1 MILFRACKRQNVK
14 KYPHSNGDKRRA
26 ILRWGTKMVVSTSK
40 PPPCT
45 PNQQAIANY
54 SKLYPDGPIP
64 HNLARALMPR
74 QPYSV
79 AVLSTGGRLHPRFL
93 RFLSPTRGTEGVVK
107 TIERGLGR
115 KWSSPCRR
123 DGEVEKSLYQQGR
136 TGWFACKA
144 ILTIMWCNQN
154 EYNEQRE
161 TTKDWLFPFVR
172 LEAIVSGVSAIIT
185 KVATKRKMEKAPRKS
200 ISILSKAQK

>member
-1 MILFRACKRQNVK
+1 MRNK
-14 KYPHSNGDKRRA
+14 NGGLNLQA
-26 ILRWGTKMVVSTSK
+26 VPMHPQPASYSK
-40 PPPCT
+40 F
-45 PNQQAIANY
+45 IANY
-54 SKLYPDGPIP
+54 SKLYPGGPIP

-93 RFLSPTRGTEGVVK
+93 RK
-107 TIERGLGR
+107 RGLGR

-144 ILTIMWCNQN
+144 ISTIMWCNQN
-154 EYNEQRE
+154 EYNEQRG

-172 LEAIVSGVSAIIT
+172 LEAIVSGVSVIIT
-185 KVATKRKMEKAPRKS
+185 KVATKRKMEKAPHKS
-200 ISILSKAQK
+200 ISIPSKAQK

>member
-1 MILFRACKRQNVK
+1 MLKNIPIRVATSAERYCGGEQKWWSQ
-14 KYPHSNGDKRRA
+14 P
-26 ILRWGTKMVVSTSK
+26 VSR
-40 PPPCT
+40 PPCT

-54 SKLYPDGPIP
+54 SKLYPGGPIP

-115 KWSSPCRR
+115 KWSSLWKGRRR
-123 DGEVEKSLYQQGR
+123 DSKNDTAVRNKKIYNHE
-136 TGWFACKA
+136 
-144 ILTIMWCNQN
+144 ILFINQTRSN
-154 EYNEQRE
+154 
-161 TTKDWLFPFVR
+161 LFLR
-172 LEAIVSGVSAIIT
+172 
-185 KVATKRKMEKAPRKS
+185 
-200 ISILSKAQK
+200 

>member
-1 MILFRACKRQNVK
+1 MVYI
-14 KYPHSNGDKRRA
+14 SNR
-26 ILRWGTKMVVSTSK
+26 
-40 PPPCT
+40 
-45 PNQQAIANY
+45 
-54 SKLYPDGPIP
+54 LYIHAVPSRITWRD
-64 HNLARALMPR
+64 LWLVR

-154 EYNEQRE
+154 EYNEQRG
-161 TTKDWLFPFVR
+161 TAKDWLFPFVR

-185 KVATKRKMEKAPRKS
+185 KVATKRKMEKPPHKS

>member
-14 KYPHSNGDKRRA
+14 KYPHSSGDKRRA

-54 SKLYPDGPIP
+54 SKLYPGGPIP

-115 KWSSPCRR
+115 KWSSPCRG

-136 TGWFACKA
+136 TG
-144 ILTIMWCNQN
+144 
-154 EYNEQRE
+154 
-161 TTKDWLFPFVR
+161 
-172 LEAIVSGVSAIIT
+172 
-185 KVATKRKMEKAPRKS
+185 
-200 ISILSKAQK
+200 

>member
-14 KYPHSNGDKRRA
+14 KYPHSSGDKRRA
-26 ILRWGTKMVVSTSK
+26 ILRWGTKWWSQPVSR
-40 PPPCT
+40 PPCT

-54 SKLYPDGPIP
+54 SKLYPGGPIP

-136 TGWFACKA
+136 TG
-144 ILTIMWCNQN
+144 
-154 EYNEQRE
+154 
-161 TTKDWLFPFVR
+161 
-172 LEAIVSGVSAIIT
+172 
-185 KVATKRKMEKAPRKS
+185 
-200 ISILSKAQK
+200 